1 MLSTVED
8 QFLLRQFPKAIDLCY
23 EALSLISSSQT
34 CGNINGSREI
44 IYGSEHSEPDEN
56 SFDFDKFNSLFHQ
69 CKVTGEKCECVPFMA
84 ILIQSFFQ
92 TKKSPHKILELI
104 WTFYGNIHSVPH
116 EILNLAA
123 NQLVVGGYYKEA
135 ERVLLHSLK
144 VFSQLEEWPLRDS
157 FCKLHSEFVL
167 PALQREEQTI
177 QKPVLPSQSSQP
189 PLPEIE
195 IVQSSSTLTQS
206 QTSSLSSSTTSA
218 SLGTFRSRIM
228 IVGNVLKTFFQ
239 KQGVWMFLSSVITC
253 VMIASALWR
262 RSETRSLPFQRRRRS
277 TSLTEQ
283 FWRSFRSL
291 FSMAGRRSELL

>member
-1 MLSTVED
+1 MQSHW
-8 QFLLRQFPKAIDLCY
+8 R
-23 EALSLISSSQT
+23 
-34 CGNINGSREI
+34 GNISKTTHNRSVNVF
-44 IYGSEHSEPDEN
+44 HSWRSSFRVSFKPKNLLIRFSN
-56 SFDFDKFNSLFHQ
+56 SFGHSTAISIPSLTRFSTLRSLL
-69 CKVTGEKCECVPFMA
+69 C
-84 ILIQSFFQ
+84 SFL
-92 TKKSPHKILELI
+92 THR
-104 WTFYGNIHSVPH
+104 V
-116 EILNLAA
+116 

-177 QKPVLPSQSSQP
+177 SKSVLPSPSPQS

-195 IVQSSSTLTQS
+195 IVQSSSTLSQS

-218 SLGTFRSRIM
+218 SLGTFRSHIA

-277 TSLTEQ
+277 SGLTEQ